1 MSFDHVFAWYTCTL
15 VYVVSKMNAHLS
27 LCCPLQLLF
36 TVLLYEQFLQVLY
49 IKDSKSSATY
59 YIIFESKYISSLPE
73 VKVLAIKRGLKLLGW
88 VKLQCAV
95 DSHRSGP
102 WKS

>member
-1 MSFDHVFAWYTCTL
+1 MSFNHVFAWYTCTL
-15 VYVVSKMNAHLS
+15 VYVVSKMNARLS

-36 TVLLYEQFLQVLY
+36 TVVFFVQVFY
-49 IKDSKSSATY
+49 KKDSKSSATY

-102 WKS
+102 